1 MPKPQNPKLAIH
13 LDLLHPQSNPEKLP
27 VRLIRWLLSTGRF
40 IFVFVEALV
49 LLAFIARF
57 KLDADLASKK
67 EAIEQQIPY
76 IESLKPYEIFI
87 RQTQLKLSTIDSIK
101 KNSVDYPVIL
111 KKIADQTP
119 PQVKIVSLN
128 LGKNIDS
135 ASVQISAQAQTNN
148 DLASFTT
155 GLNGDPI
162 FSDVNLTSVGLEQGV
177 INFTISTSVKLTQ
190 LGGKSL

>member
-101 KNSVDYPVIL
+101 TNSMDYSVIL

-119 PQVKIVSLN
+119 VGVKIVSLN
-128 LGKNIDS
+128 LKKNIDS
-135 ASVQISAQAQTNN
+135 TTVQINAQAQTNN
-148 DLASFTT
+148 ALTVFTT
-155 GLNGDPI
+155 GLKGDPI

-177 INFTISTSVKLTQ
+177 INFSVSASVKLTQ
-190 LGGKSL
+190 LEGKSL